1 MPTLYNRAAMRR
13 PDAAP
18 RGLTWADIES
28 IHRPAREPR
37 TPVALA
43 LASSFMA
50 GAAVGM
56 LLGIVVIALT

>member
-28 IHRPAREPR
+28 IHRPARDPR
-37 TPVALA
+37 TPVGLA
-43 LASSFMA
+43 LASSFLA

-56 LLGIVVIALT
+56 LIAVVVVALA